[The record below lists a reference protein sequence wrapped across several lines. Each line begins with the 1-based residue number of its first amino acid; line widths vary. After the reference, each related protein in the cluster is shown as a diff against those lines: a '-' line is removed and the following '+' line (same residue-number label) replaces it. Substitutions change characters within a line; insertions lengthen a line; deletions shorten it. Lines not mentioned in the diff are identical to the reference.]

1 MAIQEFQD
9 VALTV
14 DIPEHGLK
22 AGDLGTVV
30 DISESRTTYAVEF
43 VSLDKKLIAVL
54 PLLEQEIR
62 QLEPAEI
69 AHARTVGE

>member
-14 DIPEHGLK
+14 DIPQHGLK

>member
-22 AGDLGTVV
+22 AGDIGIVV
-30 DISESRTTYAVEF
+30 DISGSRTTYAVEF
-43 VSLDKKLIAVL
+43 ISLDKKLIAVL
-54 PLLEQEIR
+54 PLLEHEIR

-69 AHARTVGE
+69 AHARTVGK